1 MDPISSLCAEIGMP
15 EEVTKILSETETGLP
30 ADNEEKL
37 ISALTD
43 KATFK
48 QAADELRA
56 ALPQDEGGA
65 IRGVIEKQYLSKL
78 ARGETEKVVAAL
90 ARRGFSAR
98 EARAAVAEFLSDPE
112 TAGD

>member
-1 MDPISSLCAEIGMP
+1 MID
-15 EEVTKILSETETGLP
+15 
-30 ADNEEKL
+30 
-37 ISALTD
+37 
-43 KATFK
+43 
-48 QAADELRA
+48 
-56 ALPQDEGGA
+56 
-65 IRGVIEKQYLSKL
+65 KQYLSKL